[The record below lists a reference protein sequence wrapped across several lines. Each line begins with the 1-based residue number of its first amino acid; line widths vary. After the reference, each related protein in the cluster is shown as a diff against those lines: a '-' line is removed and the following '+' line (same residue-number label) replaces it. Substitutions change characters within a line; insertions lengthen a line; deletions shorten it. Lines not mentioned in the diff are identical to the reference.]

1 MNNELSVVCYKMG
14 IKYCLLFFITLC
26 LLLLKVQFY
35 DLDDVLL
42 CSGIYINLNM
52 LFL

>member
-14 IKYCLLFFITLC
+14 IKYCLLFFNTLC
-26 LLLLKVQFY
+26 LLMLKVEFC

-42 CSGIYINLNM
+42 QWAI
-52 LFL
+52 

>member
-1 MNNELSVVCYKMG
+1 
-14 IKYCLLFFITLC
+14 LC

-42 CSGIYINLNM
+42 WYGIYINLNM